1 MALTKAGAAIMVRDS
16 EAPGKLV
23 NIAIEL
29 AGNKQKR
36 SDLSANIL
44 LLGKENAAAEIAE
57 IVLSCIVK

>member
-1 MALTKAGAAIMVRDS
+1 MVRDS